1 MKKEHM
7 RTFLKQ
13 TENAEKV
20 LLSPFMIMQ
29 VYLYYMQNMCW
40 HTKINLEDNTEVCS
54 I

>member
-1 MKKEHM
+1 MYTHFIIRTMKMKKEHM

-29 VYLYYMQNMCW
+29 VYLYYMQNMC
-40 HTKINLEDNTEVCS
+40 
-54 I
+54 